1 MLGQWLDC
9 LSPHKKAAQLVA
21 ETDEKAS
28 CTNWDIYA
36 KLRGKVK
43 ANSVPCASLMGN
55 CFWKLLH
62 QRECMRARPLRDVKW
77 IRMSVH
83 ILYRPLGFFLLLS
96 FPCPFI
102 CTFIYFFFLQWCSS
116 MDDFVCMAFDVC
128 IWLRQAFNR
137 GFTCSIYSFL
147 TSGIIILI

>member
-83 ILYRPLGFFLLLS
+83 ILYRPLGFFFSS
-96 FPCPFI
+96 FFSLPFYLHVY
-102 CTFIYFFFLQWCSS
+102 FYFFFYNDVVLWMTLCAWLL
-116 MDDFVCMAFDVC
+116 MYVFGWGRHLTEGLPVAF
-128 IWLRQAFNR
+128 IHSWPLE
-137 GFTCSIYSFL
+137 L
-147 TSGIIILI
+147 